1 MINKHQEQKEAFLKA
16 CTLARR
22 TAETFL
28 KYTSR
33 SQQLY
38 KYQGANSN
46 ESRVKFILDKLL
58 AQENIVLEYWTQRKK
73 RLDQC
78 QQFILFERSA
88 KQAIDWIRNTGE
100 TYLISRANAL
110 GNSRDEFEVLLR
122 EHNDFKISAKET
134 RDRVKLLIQLADN
147 LMEKGHIH
155 ANQIK
160 QWVAAVDNRYKDFST
175 RMDSYRMQLEKSL
188 GLPTISED
196 NNSQNVF
203 NADRQ
208 SDSSFESKLNTA
220 SNKEL
225 NEDRRKSAKRK
236 EFIMAEL
243 MQTERSYVKDLQ
255 TCIQYYL
262 NEMNNLNALP
272 INLVGKKDILFGNM
286 EEIYDFHE
294 NIFLKE
300 LEKYESIPE
309 DVGHCFVTW
318 APKFDMYVH
327 YCKNKPQSNNVL
339 IQDIG
344 TFFDELQRKHK
355 IEHTLAAYLIKP
367 VQRITKYQLLLKD
380 LQSCCDEGQG
390 EIKDGLEVML
400 NVPKK
405 ANDALHL
412 SLLEQCEISNARLG
426 DVVLQ
431 VCAVFEHYHI
441 CTFTVSQTIN
451 TPGLFQIN
459 NYTTA

>member
-1 MINKHQEQKEAFLKA
+1 MKI
-16 CTLARR
+16 
-22 TAETFL
+22 
-28 KYTSR
+28 
-33 SQQLY
+33 
-38 KYQGANSN
+38 
-46 ESRVKFILDKLL
+46 ILDKLL
-58 AQENIVLEYWTQRKK
+58 TQENGVLEYWTQRKK

-110 GNSRDEFEVLLR
+110 ENSRDEYEVLLR

-175 RMDSYRMQLEKSL
+175 RMDTYRIQLEKSL
-188 GLPTISED
+188 GVPPIVEENNAHQIFLSE
-196 NNSQNVF
+196 NQNDVNF
-203 NADRQ
+203 DTKLT
-208 SDSSFESKLNTA
+208 STSS
-220 SNKEL
+220 KEL

-255 TCIQYYL
+255 TCLRYYQ
-262 NEMNNLNALP
+262 NEMDNVNNLPPSL
-272 INLVGKKDILFGNM
+272 IGKKNILFGNL

-300 LEKYESIPE
+300 LEKYEAIPE
-309 DVGHCFVTW
+309 DIGHCFVTW
-318 APKFDMYVH
+318 ASKFDMYVF
-327 YCKNKPQSNNVL
+327 YCKNKPLSNNIL
-339 IQDIG
+339 IQDNG
-344 TFFDELQRKHK
+344 SFFDELQRKYK

-390 EIKDGLEVML
+390 EIKDGLDVML

-412 SLLEQCEISNARLG
+412 SLLEQCEISTARLG

-431 VCAVFEHYHI
+431 VGFYLVMK
-441 CTFTVSQTIN
+441 
-451 TPGLFQIN
+451 
-459 NYTTA
+459 YTLRIH